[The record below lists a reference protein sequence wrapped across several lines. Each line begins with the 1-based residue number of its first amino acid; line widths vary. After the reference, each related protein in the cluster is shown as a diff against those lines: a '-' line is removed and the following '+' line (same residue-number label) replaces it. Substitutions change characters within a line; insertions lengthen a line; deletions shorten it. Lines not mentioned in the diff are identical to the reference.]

1 MEWRDQGILLSAR
14 KHGET
19 AAIIEVFTEQHGRTA
34 GIVRGGISR
43 KIAPILQ
50 PGNQVDVTW
59 RARTED
65 QLGTYTVEP
74 IRSRSGALSD
84 RIALA
89 GLNATTAL
97 LRFSLPEREAHYPL
111 YIRSVTLMDLLAH
124 PSAFPLAYLR
134 WELELLEDLGFAL
147 DLARCAVT
155 GDMDDLAYVSPRS
168 GRAVSTKGAGEWAP
182 KLLPLPQCLLGQ
194 GPVTDTEILDGFRLT
209 GYFLE
214 HHLAKSFGD
223 KPLPESRARFLDLLK
238 RQTPAQ

>member
-19 AAIIEVFTEQHGRTA
+19 AAIIEVFTQDHGRHA
-34 GIVRGGISR
+34 GVVRGGISR
-43 KIAPILQ
+43 KIAPVLQ
-50 PGNQVDVTW
+50 PGNQIDVTW
-59 RARTED
+59 RARVED
-65 QLGTYTVEP
+65 QLGTFTVEP
-74 IRSRSGALSD
+74 IRSRTAALSD

-97 LRFSLPEREAHYPL
+97 LRFSLPEREAHHPL
-111 YIRSVTLMDLLAH
+111 YIRSVTLMDLLSH
-124 PSAFPLAYLR
+124 PAAFPLAYLR
-134 WELELLEDLGFAL
+134 WELELLEELGFGL
-147 DLARCAVT
+147 DLTRCAVT

-168 GRAVSTKGAGEWAP
+168 GRAVSTAGAGEWAP

-194 GPVTDTEILDGFRLT
+194 GPVIDTEILEGFQLT